1 MVSCQTTDCHREEP
15 SNHGEKHECDRDDL
29 ADLHTI
35 WRVGSIVGR
44 VGEVSDRTQ
53 DRLDEDV
60 KSEKGSI
67 ADE

>member
-1 MVSCQTTDCHREEP
+1 
-15 SNHGEKHECDRDDL
+15 
-29 ADLHTI
+29 LHAI

-60 KSEKGSI
+60 KREKGSI